1 MARKRVSVLSMLRD
15 IPQDTAELKSFISI
29 IIMYI
34 RGEMGKNGMPLSEL
48 WNKKWGVAFCKQV
61 MYTAHFAHFP

>member
-1 MARKRVSVLSMLRD
+1 MARKRVSVLSMIRD

-29 IIMYI
+29 MYI
-34 RGEMGKNGMPLSEL
+34 RGVMGKNDMPLSEL
-48 WNKKWGVAFCKQV
+48 WSKKWGVAFCKQV